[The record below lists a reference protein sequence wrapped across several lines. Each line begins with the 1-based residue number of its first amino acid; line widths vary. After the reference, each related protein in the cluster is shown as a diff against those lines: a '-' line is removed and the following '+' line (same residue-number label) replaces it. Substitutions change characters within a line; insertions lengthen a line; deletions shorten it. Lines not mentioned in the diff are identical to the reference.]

1 MKLIRLIASLIGTGS
16 RAFVALVGI
25 AGITA
30 AVANY
35 AMTQGAG
42 TNFGSVIVGGVHY
55 AQQLICDVTTPSQC
69 GAVTASGEQKV
80 LDSQVLAAIQA
91 PIPTQASTVSIG
103 GVGLFSGGSSLS
115 STNGIYTNLLQG
127 NAVLSTSNPV
137 FAQLTTGGAAIGSIT
152 NTSFASTQSGTWT
165 VQPGNTAN
173 TTPWLANPTSQYP
186 SGATPITA
194 SATGTTGA
202 TTATLA
208 GAVSKTTYI
217 CSLSIRSNATAAATG
232 NATVTGTITGTL
244 NYTHWT
250 APLASGIGVT
260 EQIYSPCAPAS
271 ATNTGIAVAS
281 PAPGAGGTVSVS
293 ATGYQL

>member
-1 MKLIRLIASLIGTGS
+1 RLIASIIGTGS

-80 LDSQVLAAIQA
+80 LDTQVLAAIQSA
-91 PIPTQASTVSIG
+91 IPSQNPAVPVGGFGLCDGANGTTNPCTTVATVRAASTP
-103 GVGLFSGGSSLS
+103 
-115 STNGIYTNLLQG
+115 
-127 NAVLSTSNPV
+127 AVATDKALVVDQRPGTIVPTS
-137 FAQLTTGGAAIGSIT
+137 AA
-152 NTSFASTQSGTWT
+152 
-165 VQPGNTAN
+165 
-173 TTPWLANPTSQYP
+173 SQYP

-208 GAVSKTTYI
+208 GAVGKTTYI
-217 CSLSIRSNATAAATG
+217 CSLSVRSNATAAVTG
-232 NATVTGTITGTL
+232 NVTVTGPSVTL

-260 EQIYSPCAPAS
+260 EQVYWPCAP
-271 ATNTGIAVAS
+271 
-281 PAPGAGGTVSVS
+281 
-293 ATGYQL
+293 